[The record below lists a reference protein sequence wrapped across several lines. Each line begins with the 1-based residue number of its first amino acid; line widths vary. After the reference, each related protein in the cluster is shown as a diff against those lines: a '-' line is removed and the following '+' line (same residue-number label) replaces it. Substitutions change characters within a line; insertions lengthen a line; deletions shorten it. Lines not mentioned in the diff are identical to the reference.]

1 MKSRRRGSKRKGRSM
16 RLGEPSKMQATI
28 NITPLVDVVLVLLII
43 FMVMAPQMRKGPDVN
58 LPNTTKPNA
67 QGDERGR
74 ILVSID
80 EAGGLWI
87 NDRPVAAEYFGE
99 TLRAAAGAE
108 PNPKVVI
115 RGDSKLKFPEV
126 PPVMLAIEPAGFRRG
141 GADAKRTGAQGKRH
155 YTVEQQRVR
164 LQNAVSKQ

>member
-1 MKSRRRGSKRKGRSM
+1 M
-16 RLGEPSKMQATI
+16 RLGEPSKMQAAI

-58 LPNTTKPNA
+58 VPNTTKPNA

-87 NDRPVAAEYFGE
+87 NDRSVAPEHFGE
-99 TLRAAAGAE
+99 ALNAAVGAE
-108 PNPKVVI
+108 PNPKIVI
-115 RGDSKLKFPEV
+115 RGDAKLNFGEV
-126 PPVMLAIEPAGFRRG
+126 RQAMLAIEQAGFRG
-141 GADAKRTGAQGKRH
+141 VGLIAKRSGAEGR
-155 YTVEQQRVR
+155 
-164 LQNAVSKQ
+164 